1 MDGERV
7 MSYRQLRTP
16 RAAGIAGVVF
26 AVLFGASL
34 VLLHTVLDP
43 DPSSA
48 IDWAGPAGPRVRLA
62 LTVMPFAGI
71 AFLWFIGVVRDRLE
85 ELEDRFFST
94 VAPGSALLF
103 LAMVFVSMATAGGL
117 LASARADLTM
127 DAERGLT
134 SFGCAMMLQISNV
147 YALRMGGVFMLP
159 LGDRVAAHRADAA
172 VAGRDDLP
180 PRPGHAG
187 HRQPEPLGELALPH
201 VGTRRQQLRPGQTT
215 RCGRRLSHGSASP
228 GRMQRRTHNALVPS
242 RTHAPREV
250 LKRLPRDSRT
260 ASHVHAQ
267 PRCPLVFARTRG
279 RPRRLPAR
287 GSHRG
292 PSEPAAARR
301 CPGRSSV
308 VECAPRAAPK
318 LTAAGALS

>member
-71 AFLWFIGVVRDRLE
+71 AFLWFIGVVRDRLG

-159 LGDRVAAHRADAA
+159 LGTVWLRTGLMPRWLVATTY
-172 VAGRDDLP
+172 L
-180 PRPGHAG
+180 
-187 HRQPEPLGELALPH
+187 LALAML
-201 VGTRRQQLRPGQTT
+201 VIVN
-215 RCGRRLSHGSASP
+215 LSLWVSLLFP
-228 GRMQRRTHNALVPS
+228 TWVLVVS
-242 RTHAPREV
+242 SYGLVR
-250 LKRLPRDSRT
+250 PRD
-260 ASHVHAQ
+260 
-267 PRCPLVFARTRG
+267 
-279 RPRRLPAR
+279 
-287 GSHRG
+287 
-292 PSEPAAARR
+292 
-301 CPGRSSV
+301 
-308 VECAPRAAPK
+308 
-318 LTAAGALS
+318 AGGG